1 MKTNKLFLIA
11 ALLGTALVGCQKVA
25 EIQTPEEKPEVDKPW
40 TLTVQAVKGEDTRAM
55 EFANNGGTLN
65 AYWKKGE
72 KVSVFAGGILGGTLE
87 VISETKANP
96 ATLSGQISVENVS
109 EGSTLVLIFPG
120 REDGLWTYLN
130 QDGTAPSEAGTMATG
145 FDYAT
150 TSFTVTE
157 IDTDNNVIEV
167 DTESVTF
174 GNQQSVYRLG
184 FKVSDAYINPKSFIL
199 SSAGNTLV
207 RSREF
212 SNEDWRSVFGPVTL
226 TPTAVPTDN
235 FYYMS
240 VRNETTA
247 ADVMTFTVVGADNAL
262 YEGTKSVPA
271 TAQGLGKFLGM
282 KNIALTKKTFSPAT
296 GTISAEA
303 DVL

>member
-25 EIQTPEEKPEVDKPW
+25 EIQTPEEKPDVNKPW
-40 TLTVQAVKGEDTRAM
+40 TLTVQAVKDVETRAM

-72 KVSVFAGGILGGTLE
+72 KVSVFAGGNLVGTLE
-87 VISETKANP
+87 VTSETNANP
-96 ATLSGQISVENVS
+96 ATLSGQISPDNVS
-109 EGSTLVLIFPG
+109 EGTTLTLIFPG

-130 QDGTAPSEAGTMATG
+130 QDGTAPSEDGTMATG

-150 TSFTVTE
+150 ASMTVTAM
-157 IDTDNNVIEV
+157 DDVNNVIEV

-184 FKVSDAYINPKSFIL
+184 FKVSGTYINPKSFIL

-207 RSREF
+207 RAREYGL
-212 SNEDWRSVFGPVTL
+212 EDWMSVFGPVTV
-226 TPTAVPTDN
+226 TPTATPTDN
-235 FYYMS
+235 FYYMA
-240 VRNETTA
+240 VRNETDA
-247 ADVMTFTVVGADNAL
+247 ADDMTFTVVGADNAL
-262 YEGTKSVPA
+262 YEATKTIPP
-271 TAQGLGKFLGM
+271 TAQGLGKFVGI
-282 KNIALTKKTFSPAT
+282 KNINLTKKSFAPAT
-296 GTISAEA
+296 GTISAAA